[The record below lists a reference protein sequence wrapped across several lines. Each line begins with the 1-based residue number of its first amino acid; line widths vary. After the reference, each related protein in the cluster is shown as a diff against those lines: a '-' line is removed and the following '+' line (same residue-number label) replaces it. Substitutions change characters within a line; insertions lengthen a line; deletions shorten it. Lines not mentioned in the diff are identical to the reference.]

1 MVKKKKIHLQ
11 CKGAG
16 LIPGLERSPGRGN
29 SNATVVFL
37 PGKSPGQRCLAGC
50 CTWGRKELDTA
61 EHMCLLMLP
70 LSSYCL
76 CRELWYKTTRE
87 SYKNS

>member
-1 MVKKKKIHLQ
+1 MVKKISA
-11 CKGAG
+11 CNARDAG
-16 LIPGLERSPGRGN
+16 LIPGLERSPGGGN
-29 SNATVVFL
+29 SNATVEFL
-37 PGKSPGQRCLAGC
+37 PGKSPGQRRLAGC

-61 EHMCLLMLP
+61 DHTCLLTLP